1 MLIGLMKRIRAK
13 EGQSMTEY
21 AMIVA
26 AVAVA
31 CMAAY
36 ARFGSSL
43 TTMVN
48 NLASLL

>member
-1 MLIGLMKRIRAK
+1 MLIGLIKRIRGK
-13 EGQSMTEY
+13 DGQSMTEY
-21 AMIVA
+21 AMVLV

-43 TTMVN
+43 TTMVS